1 MFPKTTSYRCLPQT
15 LDAMTENI
23 LKLVLFTA
31 FSLVLPLFLAAPM
44 AGDFYIP
51 LALMGVL
58 SLEYW
63 VMLFNLNPFGLFVVG
78 QFVIYIFIIYLVT
91 KYAAKKLFNL
101 QQAHLNAVVIIVV
114 LCLILISFFPIY
126 GFEAGDNLYESYHNL
141 LRI

>member
-1 MFPKTTSYRCLPQT
+1 
-15 LDAMTENI
+15 MTENI

-51 LALMGVL
+51 LALMAIL

-63 VMLFNLNPFGLFVVG
+63 VMLFDLNPFAVLVVG
-78 QFVIYIFIIYLVT
+78 QFVVYILVIYLVT
-91 KYAAKKLFNL
+91 KYAAKRLFKL
-101 QQAHLNAVVIIVV
+101 QKTHLNAAVIIVI

-126 GFEAGDNLYESYHNL
+126 GFEAGDNLYGSYHNL